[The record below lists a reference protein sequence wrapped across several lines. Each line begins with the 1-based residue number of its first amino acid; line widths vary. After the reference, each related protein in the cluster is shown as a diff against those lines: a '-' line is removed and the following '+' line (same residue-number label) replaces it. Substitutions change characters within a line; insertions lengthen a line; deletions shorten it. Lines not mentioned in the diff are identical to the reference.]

1 MKPEKPY
8 NWDQE
13 GDFVLDPAYVICVSK
28 EQPDKTEHVVVKFF
42 ERRDTAIVWAER
54 QSEELHSYWTYKVI

>member
-13 GDFVLDPAYVICVSK
+13 GDFVLDPAYVICTNK
-28 EQPDKTEHVVVKFF
+28 EYSERVEIKYFS
-42 ERRDTAIVWAER
+42 RRDKAVKWADD
-54 QSEELHSYWTYKVI
+54 QGDALHNYWTYRVV